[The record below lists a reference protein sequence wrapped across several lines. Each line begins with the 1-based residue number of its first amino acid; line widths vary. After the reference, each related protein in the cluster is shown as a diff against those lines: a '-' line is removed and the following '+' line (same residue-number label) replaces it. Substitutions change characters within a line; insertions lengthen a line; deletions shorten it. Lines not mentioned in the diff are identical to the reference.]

1 MRRGTDRHA
10 DGLTRNVANNG
21 DKSTKLPVKTC
32 SCDEVHSECSLPPS
46 TRNMRLSPTVAAKLK
61 PMKHAAVIAIAVG
74 TMLHKTT
81 DRLSSVSV
89 EHVQRFGAAA
99 LHASTKL
106 LYT

>member
-1 MRRGTDRHA
+1 
-10 DGLTRNVANNG
+10 
-21 DKSTKLPVKTC
+21 
-32 SCDEVHSECSLPPS
+32 
-46 TRNMRLSPTVAAKLK
+46 MRLSPTVAAKLK

-89 EHVQRFGAAA
+89 EHVQRLGAALTA

-106 LYT
+106 LYA